1 MLRNVSMAT
10 MNYWGK
16 IIGGVLGLATGRPL
30 LVVLGI
36 ILGHQF
42 DRGFADR
49 FSKFRAE
56 GQRTFSLPEGF
67 ARALFQVM
75 GHIAKSDGRV
85 TDDEIRAARALMHRL
100 NMGPTQIRRAIGWFA
115 EGKEPAFPLQATL
128 RQLRAQFARQAEL
141 RSLFVR
147 LLMEVSL
154 SKSRLQRVERNILWN
169 VCKEL
174 DISRVEMAQVE
185 AMLRAQRGFRKSPQ
199 GDSDAA
205 KVSQAYGTL
214 GIDRSATND
223 EVKKAYRR
231 LMNKHHPDKIASNNP
246 DEAVIDE
253 AERQTREIRGAYDLL
268 KTRRSMR

>member
-1 MLRNVSMAT
+1 

-16 IIGGVLGLATGRPL
+16 IFGGLAGLATGRTIFVL
-30 LVVLGI
+30 LGI
-36 ILGHQF
+36 VVGHMF
-42 DRGFADR
+42 DRGFADT
-49 FSKFRAE
+49 FSRFRAE
-56 GQRTFSLPEGF
+56 GQGSFTVPEGF

-75 GHIAKSDGRV
+75 GHIAKSDGLV
-85 TDDEIRAARALMHRL
+85 TEDEIRAARALMRRL
-100 NMGPTQIRRAIGWFA
+100 NMGPTHIRRAVGWFS
-115 EGKEPAFPLQATL
+115 EGKEAGFPLQSTI
-128 RQLRAQFARQAEL
+128 RELRAQHARQSEL

-154 SKSRLQRVERNILWN
+154 SKNRLQRAERNILWN

-205 KVSQAYGTL
+205 KVSLAYVTL

-231 LMNKHHPDKIASNNP
+231 LMNKHHPDKIAASQP
-246 DEAVIDE
+246 DAGTIDE
-253 AERQTREIRGAYDLL
+253 AERQTREIRTAYDLL